1 MDRHFVVAILA
12 SYFLVWRYLST
23 GETRMVLH
31 EYWAHWPARVTI
43 GDAAEDVQI
52 PPKADLGDVIV
63 KVVNYCPGELRLRL
77 RHSKY
82 CEYTVMLPVPHSA
95 QQKIILDI
103 VRKKDMTLRE
113 LGEIRIS

>member
-1 MDRHFVVAILA
+1 
-12 SYFLVWRYLST
+12 
-23 GETRMVLH
+23 MVLH
-31 EYWAHWPARVTI
+31 EYWAHWPASVTI
-43 GDAAEDVQI
+43 GEAAEDVQI
-52 PPKADLGDVIV
+52 PPKADLSDVIV

-77 RHSKY
+77 RRSKY
-82 CEYTVMLPVPHSA
+82 CEYTVMLPVPQSA